1 MKFSKR
7 DIVQKLVIVPKK
19 ARRAFWAKQMAIFN
33 KLLAKFPS
41 KKFWQK
47 VCFGKKYE
55 GMEYLFSEYGLELVE
70 KKYRDFHY
78 QIPTAPSFEFSKE
91 KIGPSPVL
99 TTKPANLKDFLK

>member
-7 DIVQKLVIVPKK
+7 DIVQKLVVVPKK

-33 KLLAKFPS
+33 KLLEKFPS

-47 VCFGKKYE
+47 VCFDKKYE
-55 GMEYLFSEYGLELVE
+55 GMEYLFSEYGLKLVE

-78 QIPTAPSFEFSKE
+78 KIPPAPAFEFSDTKLGTAPSAQTAPTNIKE
-91 KIGPSPVL
+91 
-99 TTKPANLKDFLK
+99 FLK

>member
-7 DIVQKLVIVPKK
+7 EVIQKLVVVPKK

-33 KLLAKFPS
+33 KLLDKFPS

-78 QIPTAPSFEFSKE
+78 KIPPPPSFEFSDQKLGSAP
-91 KIGPSPVL
+91 KFSGQPTNV
-99 TTKPANLKDFLK
+99 KDFLQ

>member
-7 DIVQKLVIVPKK
+7 EVIQKLVVVPKK

-47 VCFGKKYE
+47 VCFDKKYE
-55 GMEYLFSEYGLELVE
+55 GMEYLFSEYGLQLVE
-70 KKYRDFHY
+70 RKYRDFHY
-78 QIPTAPSFEFSKE
+78 KIPPPPSFKFSKE
-91 KIGPSPVL
+91 KIGDAPLLSIEP
-99 TTKPANLKDFLK
+99 TNIKDFLK